1 MVIVLAVVVYRT
13 QRVRSP
19 REAALPAQASSET
32 PSTSTQASL
41 KQIQPAQ
48 KPVDVYFLSEAGAR
62 DPKSKPSGMRQ
73 PECNGSRRIV
83 NPRAITSKDEGQFL
97 SPKWSPDGL
106 ELIFSAPGYSGLYTK
121 GLNGGAISQVTAKEH
136 IGFGAKWDED
146 GKIKTKTTDGK
157 AQSFEPDGTP
167 DGSASPLEDTSI
179 VGTFTKDDT
188 VYYRSSEGEAAV
200 PVSQGDDRYYG
211 GVVSPDGK
219 YIAYN
224 GLHTGLYVA
233 ALDGSSC
240 INLGEG
246 YSPSWLPDGSGVIYN
261 ISQDDGHYLTASDL
275 YLATIDGSVVSNLTQ
290 TPYEVEVNP
299 TVSPDG
305 TQVVYEVDGVIYV
318 ATLQ

>member
-1 MVIVLAVVVYRT
+1 MAVVLVVVLYRA
-13 QRVRSP
+13 QRVRAP
-19 REAALPAQASSET
+19 REVALAAPGSSET
-32 PSTSTQASL
+32 ASSSTQASL
-41 KQIQPAQ
+41 RQIQPAQ
-48 KPVDVYFLSEAGAR
+48 KPVDVYFLSEAGTR

-73 PECNGSRRIV
+73 PDCNGSRRIT
-83 NPRAITSKDEGQFL
+83 NPRAITSKAEGHFL

-106 ELIFSAPGYSGLYTK
+106 ELMFSSPGFSGLYTK
-121 GLNGGAISQVTAKEH
+121 GLNGGAVSQVTSKDH
-136 IGFGAKWDED
+136 IGFGAEWDED
-146 GKIKTKTTDGK
+146 GKIKTKTNDGK
-157 AQSFEPDGTP
+157 KQEFESDGTP
-167 DGSASPLEDTSI
+167 AGSVSPEEDTSV
-179 VGTFTKDDT
+179 VGPFTKDDT
-188 VYYRSSEGEAAV
+188 VYYRSAEGEAAL

-240 INLGEG
+240 VNLGEG
-246 YSPSWLPDGSGVIYN
+246 YSPSWLPDGSGVVYN
-261 ISQDDGHYLTASDL
+261 ISQDDGHYLTSSDL
-275 YLATIDGSVVSNLTQ
+275 YLATADGSMVSNLTG

-318 ATLQ
+318 GTLR